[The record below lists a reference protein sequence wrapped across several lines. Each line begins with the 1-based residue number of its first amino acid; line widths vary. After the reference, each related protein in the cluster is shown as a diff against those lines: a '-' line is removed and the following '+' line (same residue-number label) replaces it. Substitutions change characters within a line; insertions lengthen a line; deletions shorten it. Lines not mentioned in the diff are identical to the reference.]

1 MSAYAGTRRQ
11 SKRKLAD
18 QMQGGASAPPS
29 KQQSRSLVDDDAV
42 EEEEMP
48 QELIDRSELV
58 HTGERQAPLAVES
71 DAANPMH
78 EADPDDHASTYDL
91 LTSRLWTDKPGEQ
104 VVDLALYNPPPW

>member
-1 MSAYAGTRRQ
+1 
-11 SKRKLAD
+11 
-18 QMQGGASAPPS
+18 MQGGASAPPS

-48 QELIDRSELV
+48 QEIDRSELV

-91 LTSRLWTDKPGEQ
+91 LTSGLWTDKPGEQ